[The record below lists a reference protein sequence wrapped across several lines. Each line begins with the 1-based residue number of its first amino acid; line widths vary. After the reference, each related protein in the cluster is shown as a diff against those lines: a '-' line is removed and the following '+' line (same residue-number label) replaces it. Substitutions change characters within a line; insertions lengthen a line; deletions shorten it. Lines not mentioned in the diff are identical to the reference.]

1 MKVNNYTAF
10 QTLSFKDG
18 YQLFIHGVNGYS
30 VDAVLYTPNQSD
42 YVEYEDV
49 DCSVIDALK
58 SVHNG
63 G

>member
-1 MKVNNYTAF
+1 MKVNKYLAF

-18 YQLFIHGVNGYS
+18 YQLFIHGVDGYN
-30 VDAVLYTPNQSD
+30 VDAVLYSPNQAD

-58 SVHNG
+58 RFHNG
-63 G
+63 A